1 MPLYKFSD
9 VCDRKPVRLPT
20 LRPDGK
26 TYYSTANID
35 KTFSI
40 LIANRLATLRELEE
54 YYSIDDALD
63 ILECWSVNQFNR
75 YIAQQPTNRRG
86 FKWPPSQT

>member
-9 VCDRKPVRLPT
+9 VCRRQAVRLPA

-26 TYYSTANID
+26 TYYKTANID

-75 YIAQQPTNRRG
+75 YIAQQPEKQKR
-86 FKWPPSQT
+86 F

>member
-1 MPLYKFSD
+1 MLIYKFSD
-9 VCDRKPVRLPT
+9 VCCRRAVRIPA

-26 TYYSTANID
+26 TYYQTANID

-54 YYSIDDALD
+54 YYSLDDALD
-63 ILECWSVNQFNR
+63 ILECWSVNQYNK
-75 YIAQQPTNRRG
+75 YVSNQPSKNQLPKR
-86 FKWPPSQT
+86 F

>member
-1 MPLYKFSD
+1 MSLYKFSD
-9 VCDRKPVRLPT
+9 VCKRRAVRLPA

-26 TYYSTANID
+26 TYYQTANID

-75 YIAQQPTNRRG
+75 YIAQQPDKQKR
-86 FKWPPSQT
+86 F

>member
-9 VCDRKPVRLPT
+9 VCICQAVRLPA

-26 TYYSTANID
+26 TYYQTANID

-63 ILECWSVNQFNR
+63 ILECWAVNQYNQ
-75 YIAQQPTNRRG
+75 YIANQPDKNKLPKR
-86 FKWPPSQT
+86 F